1 MLPIIIGQC
10 TMQKSPNVTKGALKT
25 VFLGCLHRFES
36 AVQWTTQIGG
46 LCPNQFP
53 SLHYEKNQQKM
64 HIYVT
69 ETVGA
74 FSILHFFF

>member
-25 VFLGCLHRFES
+25 VFLGSLHRFES

-53 SLHYEKNQQKM
+53 SLHYEKKINRKCISM
-64 HIYVT
+64 
-69 ETVGA
+69 
-74 FSILHFFF
+74 